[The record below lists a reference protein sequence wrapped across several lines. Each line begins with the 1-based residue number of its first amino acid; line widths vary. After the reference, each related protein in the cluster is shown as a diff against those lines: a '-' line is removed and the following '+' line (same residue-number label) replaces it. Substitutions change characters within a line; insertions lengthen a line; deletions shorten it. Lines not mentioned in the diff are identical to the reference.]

1 MLVAVIESILE
12 RTVPLT
18 VLVDSILQPEYRTA
32 AVLDHSWRIA
42 TLPVASSR
50 GPGPADGLRR

>member
-1 MLVAVIESILE
+1 MTVIESILE
-12 RTVPLT
+12 RMVPLT
-18 VLVDSILQPEYRTA
+18 VLVDSILQLEYGTA
-32 AVLDHSWRIA
+32 AVLDHPWRIA

>member
-1 MLVAVIESILE
+1 MTVIESILE
-12 RTVPLT
+12 RMVPLT
-18 VLVDSILQPEYRTA
+18 VLVDSILQLEY
-32 AVLDHSWRIA
+32 HSWRIA